1 MATGN
6 IIQLSYTFASTEPN
20 IFIHP
25 ITRKDAPVHT
35 QGSLEIVWQ
44 TKQFRL
50 DIFDSSFLCQKNCF

>member
-1 MATGN
+1 M
-6 IIQLSYTFASTEPN
+6 QLSYTFASTEPN

-50 DIFDSSFLCQKNCF
+50 DILA